1 MKRKI
6 LLVLIIC
13 VALLF
18 CACSKAEPISTKVGD
33 FDYDQDFTSQIEDQ
47 TAAEG
52 NTYLVVYLT
61 PAEGTEVTLD
71 QAREYFL
78 NGTKA
83 TISDQTY
90 DISFLV
96 FERIDKKYIRFGLVF
111 EVKDN
116 GYEDAKEQPTVGLT
130 LPQ

>member
-13 VALLF
+13 VALLL
-18 CACSKAEPISTKVGD
+18 CACSKAEPISTGLGD
-33 FDYDQDFTSQIEDQ
+33 FDYDQEFTSQIDTE

-61 PAEGTEVTLD
+61 PADGTEVTLD
-71 QAREYFL
+71 EARKYFL

-83 TISDQTY
+83 TVSEQTY

-96 FERIDKKYIRFGLVF
+96 FERVDKQYIRFGLVF

-116 GYEDAKEQPTVGLT
+116 GYEEAKEQPVVSLT
-130 LPQ
+130 LP